1 MYNPNYYI
9 PDLLEIQ
16 RQGFFQFLEKGIIEA
31 FKDKG
36 LLSKG
41 INNDKFEVTVI
52 LLMHKMKCTFL
63 KESALRHQVTGQ

>member
-1 MYNPNYYI
+1 MSSQTLITYEFKI
-9 PDLLEIQ
+9 TGMTCVACSSAI
-16 RQGFFQFLEKGIIEA
+16 EKGIIEA

-52 LLMHKMKCTFL
+52 LLMHKMKCTF
-63 KESALRHQVTGQ
+63 